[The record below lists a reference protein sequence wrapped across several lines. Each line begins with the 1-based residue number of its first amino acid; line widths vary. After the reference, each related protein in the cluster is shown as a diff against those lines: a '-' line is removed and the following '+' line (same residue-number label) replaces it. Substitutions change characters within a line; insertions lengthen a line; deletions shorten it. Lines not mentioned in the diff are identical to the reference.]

1 MCKHV
6 RVRATLHGHVSHAEY
21 MLRNKGR
28 RLGLTSHLH
37 DIDLVLERLRIKVG
51 VVTHQRLDGHF
62 FIRFIVFV
70 SQPAYRK
77 RPSVVTGAVKSC
89 ISVEQ
94 EEETQRSSLRRWGGI
109 TQLFTAWGSC
119 IPAPI

>member
-1 MCKHV
+1 VCKHV

-28 RLGLTSHLH
+28 RLGLTSHRH

-51 VVTHQRLDGHF
+51 MVTHQRLDGHF

-89 ISVEQ
+89 VSVEQ
-94 EEETQRSSLRRWGGI
+94 EEEIVLSKIWEWLR
-109 TQLFTAWGSC
+109 C
-119 IPAPI
+119 APTMR